1 MSTLAPLFLKLQNL
15 KKNVAI
21 NGDSVYEFRSSSG
34 ARSFKD
40 SIELISFSWDLDKE
54 PGSFKFSKSIDCA
67 STAMLSAAMARD
79 SLKAEIFLLEDSD
92 DSAFEIKITLLDVNI
107 VSYDLTGASLEKN
120 IKEDWTFTY
129 SSIDFSYEGRAAKGA
144 VNYKMARR
152 KDWSEDGSS
161 KKDSNGKTETET
173 PEEWQ
178 APAESMSRSTSGS
191 MPSLRRQEFGG
202 I

>member
-1 MSTLAPLFLKLQNL
+1 MSTLAPLFLKLENL
-15 KKNVAI
+15 KKNTFI
-21 NGDSVYEFRSSSG
+21 NGDSVYEFRSADSSSG

-54 PGSFKFSKSIDCA
+54 PGRFKFSKSIDCA

-79 SLKAEIFLLEDSD
+79 GLKAEIFLLEDSD

-152 KDWSEDGSS
+152 KDWSEDKKS
-161 KKDSNGKTETET
+161 KKDSSGETESEA
-173 PEEWQ
+173 PEKWQ
-178 APAESMSRSTSGS
+178 APSASTSES
-191 MPSLRRQEFGG
+191 MPSLRWQEFGG